1 MCARQGRQGESGR
14 SLASRVTRGVERV
27 SSPHTGQTTEPPATM
42 YSSTVN
48 KHTAVHVDVINKT

>member
-27 SSPHTGQTTEPPATM
+27 SSPHTHRPDDGT
-42 YSSTVN
+42 SRN
-48 KHTAVHVDVINKT
+48 DVLEYCK